1 MRMFSKEEILAVIQI
16 FIELTLS
23 GGLNDQLLQNLNVT
37 LTILLNSNFVTE
49 DTSMAVNIGTFLLDY
64 IRKDTMENE
73 KILQFKPL
81 LLLVQTILSSGCT
94 NTNNIFEVI
103 QKHFDIIDY
112 MINIVTGKLKNFTL
126 QHDQVVY
133 ISWYYY
139 IFVINFLNLFSK

>member
-1 MRMFSKEEILAVIQI
+1 MRMFSKEEIMTVIQI

-49 DTSMAVNIGTFLLDY
+49 DTSMAVNICVFLLDY
-64 IRKDTMENE
+64 IRKDTIENE
-73 KILQFKPL
+73 KILKCKPL

-94 NTNNIFEVI
+94 NTKNIFEVI
-103 QKHFDIIDY
+103 QKHFDIIDH

-126 QHDQVVY
+126 HHDQVLY

-139 IFVINFLNLFSK
+139 LFVIIF

>member
-1 MRMFSKEEILAVIQI
+1 MRMFSKEEIMAVIQI

-49 DTSMAVNIGTFLLDY
+49 DTSMAVNICVFLLDY
-64 IRKDTMENE
+64 IRKDKLENE
-73 KILQFKPL
+73 KILQCKPL

-94 NTNNIFEVI
+94 NLKNIFEVI

-126 QHDQVVY
+126 QHDQVLY

-139 IFVINFLNLFSK
+139 LIVIIF